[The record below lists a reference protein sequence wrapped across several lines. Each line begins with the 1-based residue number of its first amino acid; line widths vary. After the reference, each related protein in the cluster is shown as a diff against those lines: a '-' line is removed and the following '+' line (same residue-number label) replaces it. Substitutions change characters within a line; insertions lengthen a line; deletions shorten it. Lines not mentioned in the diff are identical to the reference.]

1 MRIDVWSDVLCPFCH
16 LGRRHLEL
24 ALEEFEH
31 ADELSVIWHSYQL
44 DPDAPARI
52 EGSNIERL
60 AGKYDVDPDQM
71 VSTQEQ
77 LAADAAEVGLDYRWD
92 LAVGGNSYDAH
103 RLIHFARFQG
113 QEEAVTDRIMRAW
126 FTEGRSIGDH
136 DTLVELATEAGL
148 DAEEVRGVLAQD
160 SFGTEVRADLDLATR
175 IGITAVPTFV
185 LDQRFGVTGVQPVK
199 IMLGALRYA
208 WEEQGNPT
216 SGGGGCGG
224 NCGCG
229 GGAPAEETAQ
239 AGGICGSGD
248 CGSGACGCG
257 AGAPAEAAEP
267 EPAAVGG
274 GCGSGGCGCR

>member
-44 DPDAPARI
+44 DPDAPAQI

-60 AGKYDVDPDQM
+60 AGKYDVDQDQM
-71 VSTQEQ
+71 ASTQEQ

-136 DTLVELATEAGL
+136 DTLVELAAEAGL

-160 SFGTEVRADLDLATR
+160 SFGTEVRADIDLATR

-229 GGAPAEETAQ
+229 GEAPVEEAEQ
-239 AGGICGSGD
+239 AGGICGSGG
-248 CGSGACGCG
+248 CGSGGCGCG